1 MLDRQNPRHDLM
13 GGLQALRVVAH
24 GRRLG
29 CPRVHGELDTK
40 RGRVVHRLGVDAANE
55 PAVRDDSPHPP
66 GRHFEA
72 RRLEGVSQVSVAA
85 AFFLFAKAMVL
96 GQSTVFKNR
105 PQRFRRPENLFHRV
119 VQLSPLS
126 CV

>member
-1 MLDRQNPRHDLM
+1 
-13 GGLQALRVVAH
+13 
-24 GRRLG
+24 
-29 CPRVHGELDTK
+29 
-40 RGRVVHRLGVDAANE
+40 
-55 PAVRDDSPHPP
+55 
-66 GRHFEA
+66 
-72 RRLEGVSQVSVAA
+72 VSEVSVAA

>member
-1 MLDRQNPRHDLM
+1 
-13 GGLQALRVVAH
+13 
-24 GRRLG
+24 
-29 CPRVHGELDTK
+29 
-40 RGRVVHRLGVDAANE
+40 
-55 PAVRDDSPHPP
+55 
-66 GRHFEA
+66 
-72 RRLEGVSQVSVAA
+72 VSEVSVAA

-119 VQLSPLS
+119 VQFSPLS

>member
-1 MLDRQNPRHDLM
+1 MVYRHAGHAADERQ
-13 GGLQALRVVAH
+13 
-24 GRRLG
+24 
-29 CPRVHGELDTK
+29 
-40 RGRVVHRLGVDAANE
+40 
-55 PAVRDDSPHPP
+55 VRDDSPHPP
-66 GRHFEA
+66 DRRVEV
-72 RRLEGVSQVSVAA
+72 RRLEGLSQVSVVA